1 MSFRFCEACLGDLD
15 AGAARAECAECAR
28 DVHVACA
35 DGPVGPGWRCPVCR
49 GEQPPE
55 QRRRPILVRRV
66 GDGGWRAFAKVAA
79 AIGALG
85 DVTEAALRIYLRLG
99 HLLDMRR
106 PTETPA
112 GAPQRGLGIEVKR
125 KKHSR
130 WTYFPNQKAA
140 AQAMKVSP
148 TELCYLLQMAGKYE
162 ARYLGDDEATA
173 RVPKDVVVDWVPTP
187 RPRKR
192 ARADDTA
199 PRTKGPRPQAPRTPP
214 KVAVDVGP
222 SDERGAP
229 AEAGTSESDDDDD
242 DDLFAAAA
250 TSWGLDVAAPARKG
264 KGTGKRRA
272 RA

>member
-1 MSFRFCEACLGDLD
+1 MGISHPFPA
-15 AGAARAECAECAR
+15 
-28 DVHVACA
+28 
-35 DGPVGPGWRCPVCR
+35 
-49 GEQPPE
+49 Q
-55 QRRRPILVRRV
+55 
-66 GDGGWRAFAKVAA
+66 AKVAA

-106 PTETPA
+106 PTNSNSTPA

-187 RPRKR
+187 RQRKR
-192 ARADDTA
+192 ARADHAA
-199 PRTKGPRPQAPRTPP
+199 PRTEGPRPQAPRTPP

-222 SDERGAP
+222 SDDRGAP

-242 DDLFAAAA
+242 DDDDDLFAAAA
-250 TSWGLDVAAPARKG
+250 TSWGLDAASAPARKG
-264 KGTGKRRA
+264 KGKGKGKRRA